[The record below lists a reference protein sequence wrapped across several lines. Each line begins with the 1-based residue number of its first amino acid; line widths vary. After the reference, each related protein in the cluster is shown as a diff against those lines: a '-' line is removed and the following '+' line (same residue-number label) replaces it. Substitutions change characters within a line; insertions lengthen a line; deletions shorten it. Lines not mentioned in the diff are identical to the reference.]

1 MGEGASETV
10 KNGMVVRLILIFLL
24 LVLFL
29 LSLGMGR
36 YDIPL
41 SAVAGMVKRMVSQSL
56 LFLGSGVNGAS
67 DSVEVSTLLSQEMVF
82 FWIRL
87 PRCLMAVLVGMGLSL
102 SGAVYQAIFRNP
114 LVSPDI
120 LGVAAGCT
128 FGAALGFV
136 FPENSMGL
144 VQVLSFTFGLFAV
157 SLTLGIAR
165 LIAVR
170 PIVVMI
176 LSGMVVMS
184 FFNAM
189 IMILKYFADPYDE
202 LPSIVFWTMGSFSRI
217 GWQDIQLSGPVVLLG
232 SAVFMLIRFRLNVL
246 SMGDTRAGA
255 LGMNPA
261 LFRVIL
267 ILISAVMVS
276 VMVATCG
283 QISWIALIVPHMART
298 LVGPKHEDMLPVTA
312 LLGALLMLAAD
323 GAARSLTTAELPV
336 GIVTALTGAPFFG
349 YLLYKNRGSGWL

>member
-1 MGEGASETV
+1 MMPERRGGTICFILALLL
-10 KNGMVVRLILIFLL
+10 LILFIF
-24 LVLFL
+24 
-29 LSLGMGR
+29 SLGIGR
-36 YDIPL
+36 YDIPF
-41 SAVAGMVKRMVSQSL
+41 SAVGEMIRSLVGQWFFSSGEPTMDRISDAAQLSTMASQK
-56 LFLGSGVNGAS
+56 
-67 DSVEVSTLLSQEMVF
+67 MVF
-82 FWIRL
+82 LWIRL
-87 PRCLMAVLVGMGLSL
+87 PRCLMAVLVGMGLSV
-102 SGAVYQAIFRNP
+102 SGAVYQALFRNP

-128 FGAALGFV
+128 FGAALGFIL
-136 FPENSMGL
+136 PGESMT
-144 VQVLSFTFGLFAV
+144 VIQVSSFFFGILAV
-157 SLTLGIAR
+157 SMTLGIAR

-184 FFNAM
+184 FFNALL
-189 IMILKYFADPYDE
+189 MILKYFSDPYDE
-202 LPSIVFWTMGSFSRI
+202 LPSIVFWIMGSFTRVS
-217 GWQDIQLSGPVVLLG
+217 WSDIYTTAPVILSGTVI
-232 SAVFMLIRFRLNVL
+232 FMLLRFRLNIL
-246 SMGDTRAGA
+246 SMGDTRASA

-261 LFRVIL
+261 LCRVIL
-267 ILISAVMVS
+267 IFISAVMVS

-298 LVGPKHEDMLPVTA
+298 LVGPRHEEMLPVTA

-323 GAARSLTTAELPV
+323 GVARSLTTAELPV